1 MSLKKYLITFILCS
15 LFFQASFLM
24 AAEPFNLRYYGSFKK
39 MMHMVR
45 MKKVVGVVDLK
56 RALSGPH
63 TYAVGAIRGG
73 KGEITVI
80 DNEIWLAYGNGG
92 LGRIKRRIPGGEQ
105 ASLVVTAQVRDWQ
118 EITVPKQMSEPQLHD
133 FIVKQA
139 ERYGLNTKKPFP
151 FLIKGPFQDVKWH
164 VINGLNPEFTGHFK
178 GHGGKPPF
186 IQLKEHIEQT
196 SGVIIG
202 FYSADVKGVFTH
214 PGESWH
220 LHILIRDKERAG
232 HVDEVV
238 VGKGA
243 VLKLPEI

>member
-1 MSLKKYLITFILCS
+1 MTHKKLLITSILSS
-15 LFFQASFLM
+15 LLFQASFLM
-24 AAEPFNLRYYGSFKK
+24 AAEPFNLRYYGSFQK
-39 MMHMVR
+39 MMHMVH

-56 RALSGPH
+56 RALAGPH
-63 TYAVGAIRGG
+63 TYAVGAIKGG

-80 DNEIWLAYGNGG
+80 DSKVWLAYGRAS
-92 LGRIKRRIPGGEQ
+92 LDKAVHAIPEGEQ

-118 EITVPKQMSEPQLHD
+118 EITVPKKMSESELSD
-133 FIVKQA
+133 FILKQA
-139 ERYGLNTKKPFP
+139 ERCGLNTKKLFP
-151 FLIKGPFQDVKWH
+151 FLIEGPFQDVRWH
-164 VINGLNPEFTGHFK
+164 VINGLNPEFTGHFR
-178 GHGGKPPF
+178 GHGGEPPF

-202 FYSADVKGVFTH
+202 FYSANVKGVFTH

-232 HVDEVV
+232 HVDEIVI
-238 VGKGA
+238 GKGA